1 MPPIQSPVGPIRGA
15 ATLPRPALPLIGRD
29 AELAPLLATLAEP
42 DARLLTLTG
51 PPGVGK
57 TRLALAVA
65 REAAPRFADGVV
77 FVDLAPVQDP
87 GLVLGQ
93 VARAVGLREGPG
105 GPVGARVI
113 DALADKEMLLV
124 VDNCEQVLAAG
135 LDLTEPLQSCPG
147 IRLLVTSR
155 ERLHL
160 AVERE
165 FPVAPLAVPQPG
177 DAADPERLA
186 AVPAVAMLVAR
197 MRCVQPAFA
206 VTAGNADAVAE
217 ICRRL
222 DGLPLA
228 LELAAARAK
237 LFSPAE
243 LADRLRDRMAV
254 LTTNTRDAPARHRT
268 LRAALEW
275 SYDLLADHER
285 TLFRRLSV
293 FVGAWSL
300 DAAEQVCGDRHTDVL
315 DSVSSLLDKS
325 LVRRPTHGGVAEFV
339 LLESLREYAAELLGA
354 DGEAAATRDRHA
366 AHFTEAAADREA
378 AIGLP
383 AESEWW
389 SGATASD
396 EANLLSAWEHSL
408 ALGHTGQAL
417 RLAAAL
423 GWHSFFRGHLGTGR
437 ARLRRTLEAAA
448 ERPPGDALAAAVVAA
463 GVLAWSVGDL
473 GAAHGHLQR
482 GLAISQD
489 GGDLRRT
496 AVASSFL
503 GHIARTEGRFADA
516 ATHHGKAAAL
526 YREIPSVSG
535 YAWTR
540 YDLGLLALRRDDRAT
555 AVRELRDG
563 LAHFRRLDYDWAIG
577 RCAWALAAAH
587 LHDQA
592 LGEASALLVE
602 ALDRHRAVGDGR
614 GLAQCLETAGGVLG
628 ARGRSAAAARLLGA
642 AAECRRRLAAPLPDE
657 DRDDHDAAL
666 DTVRRDLGPDA
677 ADRALAEGRALRPDD
692 AAALARAALQ
702 DPVPAP
708 APVAAAPRPPGR
720 TGGLT
725 RREAQVADLV
735 AAGRTNRQI
744 ARALGISEKTVE
756 VHVHNVIAK
765 LGAQSR
771 TEVATW
777 VVTEQNA
784 PLHGSPDTSA

>member
-1 MPPIQSPVGPIRGA
+1 MSPVQSPVLGSRGA
-15 ATLPRPALPLIGRD
+15 ARFPRPALPLIGRSAD
-29 AELAPLLATLAEP
+29 LTLLLAMLAEP
-42 DARLLTLTG
+42 DARLITLTG

-65 REAAPRFADGVV
+65 HEAAPRFADGVV

-93 VARAVGLREGPG
+93 VARALGLHDAPG
-105 GPVGARVI
+105 GRVAARVI
-113 DALADKEMLLV
+113 DALTDKDVLLV

-135 LDLTEPLQSCPG
+135 LDLTEPLRTCPG

-177 DAADPERLA
+177 DAADLDRLV
-186 AVPAVAMLVAR
+186 AVPAVAMLVTR
-197 MRCVQPAFA
+197 VRYVQPAFTLTAADA
-206 VTAGNADAVAE
+206 VAVAE
-217 ICRRL
+217 ICLRL

-237 LFSPAE
+237 LFTPAE

-254 LTTNTRDAPARHRT
+254 LTTNTRDAPARHRN
-268 LRAALEW
+268 LRTALEW
-275 SYDLLADHER
+275 SYDLLDEDER

-293 FVGAWSL
+293 FVGAWTL
-300 DAAEQVCGDRHTDVL
+300 DAAEQVCGDQETDVL
-315 DSVSSLLDKS
+315 DVVGSLLDKS
-325 LVRRPTHGGVAEFV
+325 LVRRPTQGGVAEFV
-339 LLESLREYAAELLGA
+339 LLESLREFAAELLAVDA
-354 DGEAAATRDRHA
+354 DAAATRDRHA
-366 AHFTEAAADREA
+366 AHFTEAAVEMET

-408 ALGHTGQAL
+408 AGGRTGRAL
-417 RLAAAL
+417 QLAAAL

-437 ARLRRTLEAAA
+437 ARLAQTLDAAGSA
-448 ERPPGDALAAAVVAA
+448 SDDALAAAVIAA

-473 GAAHGHLQR
+473 GAAHDHLQR
-482 GLAISQD
+482 GLVISEERRD
-489 GGDLRRT
+489 RRRT

-503 GHIARTEGRFADA
+503 GHIARTESRFADA
-516 ATHHGKAAAL
+516 ARHHGHAAEL
-526 YREIPSVSG
+526 YREIPSASG

-540 YDLGLLALRRDDRAT
+540 YDLGLLALRRGDRAT
-555 AVRELRDG
+555 AVRELRRG
-563 LAHFRRLDYDWAIG
+563 LALFRKLDYDWAIG

-587 LHDQA
+587 LHDRA
-592 LGEASALLVE
+592 LDDASTQLAE

-628 ARGRSAAAARLLGA
+628 ARARGDTAARVLGA

-666 DTVRRDLGPDA
+666 QAVRGVLGPDA
-677 ADRALAEGRALRPDD
+677 TDRAVAQGRELRLDD
-692 AAALARAALQ
+692 ATALARAALREPER
-702 DPVPAP
+702 DPTPP
-708 APVAAAPRPPGR
+708 PRPR
-720 TGGLT
+720 ARAGGLT
-725 RREAQVADLV
+725 RREAQVAELV

-744 ARALGISEKTVE
+744 ARALTISEKTVE

-777 VVTEQNA
+777 VVAEQKA
-784 PLHGSPDTSA
+784 SLHGSPDTSA